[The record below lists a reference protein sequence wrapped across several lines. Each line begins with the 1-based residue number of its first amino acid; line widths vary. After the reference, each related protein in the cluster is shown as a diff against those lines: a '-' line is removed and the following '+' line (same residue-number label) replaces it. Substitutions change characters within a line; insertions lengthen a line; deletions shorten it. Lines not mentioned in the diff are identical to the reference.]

1 MLYFRGSAPD
11 HVTGYHHDGCRPTQR
26 SPPAPE
32 RAPRLAELAAQ
43 VAANHPSL
51 MRVGLFGSY
60 GLMPTTTEHAEPLAS
75 SSAMAAALQGASRF
89 LWQG

>member
-1 MLYFRGSAPD
+1 MVRGPPRSPFRWPLCPA
-11 HVTGYHHDGCRPTQR
+11 